1 VKVTDIK
8 SYLVQPR
15 EFNRWLFVVVETDE
29 GVTGIGECT
38 NQTSMAHLTRG
49 LEVIK
54 PFVIGRDPANIE
66 AIWQR
71 VYHFYGELNP
81 RGYIT
86 HLLSAIDLA
95 LWDIKG
101 KVLGVPIYEL
111 LGGPVRDR
119 VALYTH
125 VPGRWFTDV
134 PISEMQRVAK
144 AHRAA
149 GFEAIKTD
157 PFPAENMPDG
167 ELNGPL
173 MVERLTHRN
182 RELAVE
188 WMQALR
194 EAVGPDYEL
203 LIDAHARFDTTS
215 AIEGANAM
223 KEIDLIWF
231 EEPTHLESN
240 QALKQIREN
249 TDTPLCVGE
258 HHFTRWDYVPVLE
271 DRLVDYIMPDVAWC
285 GGISEFRRIAAL
297 AEPHYIRVSPHDAI
311 GPVAIA
317 AAFQCSMTVPNFYRQ
332 ECVSAWFDV
341 FPQFIEPMF
350 DVRGGCIYPN
360 GRPGLGIE
368 LNMDGVMSHLID
380 PDDHSKAPPRLRPGL
395 GEAMEG
401 LQANARPRRAS
412 TARQARRTKGRN

>member
-1 VKVTDIK
+1 MKITDIK
-8 SYLVQPR
+8 TFLVQPR
-15 EFNRWLFVVVETDE
+15 DFNRWLFVVVETDE

-49 LEVIK
+49 MEVIK
-54 PFVIGRDPANIE
+54 PFLIGRDPAKIE
-66 AIWQR
+66 AMWQR
-71 VYHFYGELNP
+71 IYHFYGELNP

-86 HLLSAIDLA
+86 HLLSAIDIA

-101 KVLGVPIYEL
+101 KVLGVPIYDL

-134 PISEMQRVAK
+134 PIAQMQAAARRLK
-144 AHRAA
+144 AE

-173 MVERLTHRN
+173 MVERLTPRN
-182 RELAVE
+182 AELAVE

-194 EAVGPDYEL
+194 EAVGPDFEL
-203 LIDAHARFDTTS
+203 LIDAHARFDTLS
-215 AIEGANAM
+215 AIEGANSM

-240 QALKQIREN
+240 AALKQIREN

-317 AAFQCSMTVPNFYRQ
+317 AAFQCSMTTPNFYRQ

-350 DVRGGCIYPN
+350 DVRDGCIFPN

-368 LNMDGVMSHLID
+368 LNMDGVLSHIIS
-380 PDDHSKAPPRLRPGL
+380 PDDESKMPPRLRPGL
-395 GEAMEG
+395 GAAMDG
-401 LQANARPRRAS
+401 LTAPGEMRPTVA
-412 TARQARRTKGRN
+412 ARRSRRR